1 MDRNIIST
9 LQMKKLRLRKMGGR
23 TGILTHLGLRR
34 GAQLIMFVQE
44 KQQGTVL
51 YPQERHIAV

>member
-1 MDRNIIST
+1 
-9 LQMKKLRLRKMGGR
+9 MKKLRLRKMDGR
-23 TGILTHLGLRR
+23 TGILTHLGLHR

-51 YPQERHIAV
+51 YPQEGFSQERHIAV